1 MKVSVQKAGEQLAVT
16 IPPEVAMESRLEPG
30 TVLDLSVQGGQIVLK
45 RAHRATLE
53 ELVRRITPET
63 LHGDVDFGPAVG
75 RELL

>member
-1 MKVSVQKAGEQLAVT
+1 MKVSVQKTGEQLAVM
-16 IPPEVAMESRLEPG
+16 IPPEVATESRLEAG
-30 TVLDLSVQGGQIVLK
+30 TVLDLSVQGEQIVLK
-45 RAHRATLE
+45 RARRATLE

>member
-1 MKVSVQKAGEQLAVT
+1 MKVSVQKTGEQLTVM
-16 IPPEVAMESRLEPG
+16 IPPEVATESRLEPG
-30 TVLDLSVQGGQIVLK
+30 TVLDLSIQGEQIVLK

-63 LHGDVDFGPAVG
+63 IHGGVDFGPAVG